1 MSETKAPGTNN
12 RNLTIIIAVLA
23 ILAAFL
29 AWKWLGTRST
39 LSEFTVATEQEKA
52 SLRME
57 LDSLMADHERTK
69 TEYGQLADTLRAKDS
84 IIQANAVEIK
94 KLLDTKW
101 EYYKVVKKLDRLRV
115 VAQSYLHQMDSLYTL
130 NRELQAENQ
139 QMREE
144 IKTEQRRTQQLTK
157 EKEVLAAKV
166 TEGSAITVYNVTAET
181 LRERSGGREEATD
194 KGKRIEKIKVCY
206 IVAENTLAQPGTRTF
221 YVRIA
226 DPNGKILLK
235 GRGDDYSFTFK
246 GELIQYSAAASIQYQ
261 NKPVKMCVEYNKL
274 PLQDKFDPG
283 TYHVAVFLGDE
294 MVGETSFKV
303 R

>member
-39 LSEFTVATEQEKA
+39 LADFTVATEQEKA
-52 SLRME
+52 SLRLE
-57 LDSLMADHERTK
+57 LDSLMADHDRIK
-69 TEYGQLADTLRAKDS
+69 TEYGELADTLRAKDS
-84 IIQANAVEIK
+84 IIQANAKEIK

-101 EYYKVVKKLDRLRV
+101 EYVKVVKKLDRLRV

-144 IKTEQRRTQQLTK
+144 IKTEQRRSQQLSK

-194 KGKRIEKIKVCY
+194 KGKRIEKIKICY
-206 IVAENTLAQPGTRTF
+206 IVAENTLAQPGTRAF

-226 DPNGKILLK
+226 DANGKILLK
-235 GRGDDYSFTFK
+235 GRGDDYTFTFK
-246 GELIQYSAAASIQYQ
+246 GEQIQYSATASIQYQ
-261 NKPVKMCVEYNKL
+261 NKPVKMCMEYNKL

-283 TYHVAVFLGDE
+283 TYHVGVFLGDE